1 MTFRTKLLFISS
13 FTVAGAVALVTGA
26 VSVSTRRAFDRIDSE
41 RRQALLDQFRGE
53 LDAQSKEIARRV
65 EVAAAS
71 PGVQQIASGNAEYDR
86 AQTEAEAVSLDF
98 LDVVKPDFSII
109 SSAHWPAR
117 FGYQNNWQ
125 IAPGDWTST
134 DVLLTRI
141 PVPDGSA
148 VALVAIR
155 SAPGGKG
162 YVAGGRR
169 LNSEFLKSLGL
180 APGMRALL
188 WAPPEE
194 IVDAQGSP
202 SDPHKLDALIEQV
215 RATGRQATAT
225 VQWTADRNSSEAFLA
240 LPLLRDGRLG
250 GVLFAGTSLR
260 EQLGLERAILQTGS
274 IVAASGIVIGAL
286 LGWWTTERITRPVE
300 RLAEGA
306 RAVASGDLSARV
318 EVLSQDEIGELA
330 RAFNRMTQQLLE
342 QRDRTIQA
350 ERVAAWREL
359 ARRLAHELKNP
370 LFPLQITIENLQRSR
385 ERSSPAEFDEIFQ
398 ESASML
404 LAEFANLTSIIGRF
418 SDFARMPP
426 PRFEDVDLN
435 SLVRGVMKLHD
446 AALHKEGRPQIHTTL
461 DLAEGELRI
470 SADEDQLRRAI
481 GNLVL
486 NTLDAMPEGGT
497 LRIGTAIHEDR
508 ARIEVSD
515 SGTGLTE
522 EECARLFT
530 PYYTTKHHGTGLGLA
545 IVQSVVSD
553 HHGKISVVSQSGQ
566 GATFIIELP
575 VSQEKTA

>member
-125 IAPGDWTST
+125 IPPGDWTAK
-134 DVLLTRI
+134 DVFLTRI
-141 PVPDGSA
+141 PLPDGSA

-155 SAPGGKG
+155 PAPGGKG

-169 LNSEFLKSLGL
+169 LDSEFLKSLGL

-194 IVDAQGSP
+194 IVDAQGSAD
-202 SDPHKLDALIEQV
+202 DPHKLNALIEEV
-215 RATGRQATAT
+215 RATGRESTAT
-225 VQWTADRNSSEAFLA
+225 VQWTSDRNSAEALLA
-240 LPLLRDGRLG
+240 LPLLRGGRLN

-274 IVAASGIVIGAL
+274 IVAASGVVIGAL

-330 RAFNRMTQQLLE
+330 RAFNRMTEQLLE

-370 LFPLQITIENLQRSR
+370 LFPLQITIENLKRSR
-385 ERSSPAEFDEIFQ
+385 DRSSPAEFDEIFH
-398 ESASML
+398 ESTSML
-404 LAEFANLTSIIGRF
+404 LAEFANLNSIIGRF

-426 PRFEDVDLN
+426 PRFEDIDLN
-435 SLVRGVMKLHD
+435 TLVRGVMKLHE

-461 DLAEGELRI
+461 DLAEGVLRI

-486 NTLDAMPEGGT
+486 NTLDAMPEGGS
-497 LRIGTAIHEDR
+497 LRIGTAIQEDR
-508 ARIEVSD
+508 VRIEVSD

-553 HHGKISVVSQSGQ
+553 HHGKISVVSRSGQ